1 MSITLGTVI
10 TLPDVLTEGAD
21 AQYVD
26 LDLVDAEGTPI
37 APIAV
42 TSIVGTLR
50 SLDTEAL
57 LFADADLVATGRAS
71 NPPGAPGRLRITF
84 TAADMAA
91 TGPRQL
97 QRRMLT
103 VVATHSD
110 GLLFHC
116 GVVFSLVTLADA

>member
-1 MSITLGTVI
+1 MAQTLGTVI
-10 TLPDVLTEGAD
+10 TLDDVLTEGAD
-21 AQYVD
+21 AQYVELVV
-26 LDLVDAEGTPI
+26 LDAAGTPI
-37 APIAV
+37 NQVAV
-42 TSIVGTLR
+42 TDLHGSLR

-57 LFADADLVATGRAS
+57 LFADVDLVATGRAS
-71 NPPGAPGRLRITF
+71 FPPGPAGRVRVTF
-84 TAADMAA
+84 TAADLAA